1 MDSFQKGLS
10 VINSANLGK
19 RTFSLLENTSVIF
32 FSPLYPQAVECWK
45 VRLDGLIWEYVVSE

>member
-19 RTFSLLENTSVIF
+19 RTFSLLENASVIF
-32 FSPLYPQAVECWK
+32 FSPLYPQAVEC
-45 VRLDGLIWEYVVSE
+45 